1 MKTEL
6 KSLLEEAE
14 AFHSHLGPFL
24 VLGLKAGLLALH
36 QLGAKQ
42 GDSTLRAQVKLPY
55 RVPISCLLDGIQFST
70 GCTIGNKRLSFK
82 DTNEVALVFARG
94 GETIGLTLKKAP
106 FELLTRLFSGEKL
119 GDKELRELSYNI
131 VTMNEIELFD
141 MKQQPADSAT
151 DSQNHRKTR

>member
-6 KSLLEEAE
+6 KSLLQEAE

-36 QLGAKQ
+36 QFRAKQ
-42 GDSTLRAQVKLPY
+42 GDSKLRAQVELPY

-82 DTNEVALVFARG
+82 DSNRVTLTFSKS
-94 GETIGLTLKKAP
+94 GESIGLTLKEAP
-106 FELLTRLFSGEKL
+106 SQLLSRLLRGEDL
-119 GDKELRELSYNI
+119 TAEEVTDLAHNI
-131 VTMNEIELFD
+131 AAMSEKELFD
-141 MKQQPADSAT
+141 AK
-151 DSQNHRKTR
+151 